1 VSDVV
6 TLRFPARGEHLVLAR
21 LVTSALASRAGM
33 DLEEIDDLRLAVD
46 ELCLSVMTE
55 LEGAEIT
62 LRLLQEGRSVSIDC
76 HFQPPAGVEAAGD
89 PASAS
94 YGDLSLRIL
103 DALVDDHGR
112 AEDGESRSA
121 WLRKMAAAQ

>member
-1 VSDVV
+1 MSDVV
-6 TLRFPARGEHLVLAR
+6 TLRFPARGEHLILAR
-21 LVTSALASRAGM
+21 LVASALASRAGM

-62 LRLLQEGRSVSIDC
+62 LRLVQEGDSVAIDC
-76 HFQPPAGVEAAGD
+76 HYQAPPGIEHVGVPGNDAF
-89 PASAS
+89 
-94 YGDLSLRIL
+94 GDLSLRIL

-112 AEDGESRSA
+112 AEDADSRSA
-121 WLRKMAAAQ
+121 WLRKMAAAR